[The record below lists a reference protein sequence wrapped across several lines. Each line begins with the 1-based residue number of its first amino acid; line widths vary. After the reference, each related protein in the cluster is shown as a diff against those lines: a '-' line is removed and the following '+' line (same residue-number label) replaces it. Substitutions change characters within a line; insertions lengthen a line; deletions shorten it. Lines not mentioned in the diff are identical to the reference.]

1 MEVWYDE
8 CSFTL
13 GGGMTVKH
21 SMFVILHKYANA
33 EILSATKWIGK
44 FTDGSSG
51 TGWQAGSGKP

>member
-1 MEVWYDE
+1 
-8 CSFTL
+8 
-13 GGGMTVKH
+13 MTVKH